1 MKWSGFFIVIG
12 ELELFKNYALEVGGE
27 RACSVRNSRWIFCL
41 VDLLAEIIIKNY
53 MLRRTC
59 GIISKNT
66 GHSIR
71 LQSDGDET
79 IESERAVACSL
90 SVLLGSAE
98 CSALGG

>member
-1 MKWSGFFIVIG
+1 MLRQKLQVDF
-12 ELELFKNYALEVGGE
+12 LF
-27 RACSVRNSRWIFCL
+27 CSFRQY
-41 VDLLAEIIIKNY
+41 IIIKNY